1 MKTYLKKLIGMAVL
15 GLALFANSIPAWA
28 GQKSLPEVT
37 IGTYSASG
45 SMMGARYSGD
55 SKQFIGCFHET
66 AYGASVTCSAQD
78 KTGKFFLCT
87 KNDPRWATVVKSIT
101 DSSVIYFEALSSG
114 GSCNT
119 LIIENFSSHL
129 K

>member
-1 MKTYLKKLIGMAVL
+1 MKTHLKKLIGTVVL
-15 GLALFANSIPAWA
+15 GLVLFANSIPTWA

-55 SKQFIGCFHET
+55 TKQFIGCFHET

-78 KTGKFFLCT
+78 KTGKLFICT

-101 DSSVIYFEALSSG
+101 DSSVVYFEALSSG